1 MEDAVHSLGV
11 PVESP
16 EEPLEVPSTANDVPP
31 ADGAV
36 VRLQPGP
43 AVSTEEVSP
52 GTLEHLELL
61 GELDITDLR
70 AGIIEEK

>member
-1 MEDAVHSLGV
+1 MESL
-11 PVESP
+11 
-16 EEPLEVPSTANDVPP
+16 EEPLEVPSTANDLPP

-36 VRLQPGP
+36 VWVQPGP

-52 GTLEHLELL
+52 DTLEHLELL

>member
-1 MEDAVHSLGV
+1 MESL
-11 PVESP
+11 
-16 EEPLEVPSTANDVPP
+16 EELLEVPSTASDLLP

-36 VRLQPGP
+36 VRVQPGP
-43 AVSTEEVSP
+43 AVSTEEVAP

-70 AGIIEEK
+70 AGITEEK